1 MTARSTP
8 RAAKRGMSCSSKRVL
23 PDAYLIHD
31 AHVAAEDARRAGM
44 VTCGIALDEGGAGYM
59 RRIVGR
65 EYCRI
70 VSDPSTL
77 PAQLVALF
85 VRIAAS

>member
-1 MTARSTP
+1 
-8 RAAKRGMSCSSKRVL
+8 
-23 PDAYLIHD
+23 
-31 AHVAAEDARRAGM
+31 
-44 VTCGIALDEGGAGYM
+44 VTCGIAVDEGGADYM

-70 VSDPSTL
+70 VNTPATL

-85 VRIAAS
+85 SRIAAS

>member
-1 MTARSTP
+1 
-8 RAAKRGMSCSSKRVL
+8 
-23 PDAYLIHD
+23 
-31 AHVAAEDARRAGM
+31 M